1 MNKETKIILFM
12 NIFKNDEKCKRI
24 KLNTLDYLINIK
36 EFFSKKIYQIF
47 TFLTKK
53 IQLKSQKSR
62 NRKNFI

>member
-1 MNKETKIILFM
+1 M

-24 KLNTLDYLINIK
+24 KLNTLDYLINIR
-36 EFFSKKIYQIF
+36 EFLSKKIYQIF

>member
-36 EFFSKKIYQIF
+36 EFLSKKIYQIF